1 MRRWHRYWQKLP
13 RAWRQLL
20 FHAVTSAGVP
30 RADGGV
36 PGASPEPVVVAG
48 VLRAATGLGQAARLA
63 VHALRSAGI
72 PYTTADLTEAL
83 FQRPS
88 EPFDPGPVIA
98 EGPGTLL
105 MFVTPPNVPLALR
118 AIGSRKLA
126 GKRRIGAWVCETER
140 LPPLWRRQAGFLHEV
155 AAPSRFSQAAI
166 AKAIGRPVRLL
177 IHPVEAEP
185 WPPEA
190 GPRAAGTT
198 LGAVLDIGSSS
209 ARKNVDGMIECCIEL
224 LALRPDAKVAWK
236 VRDAGA
242 DPEVAARLAAA
253 ASSHPD
259 RIALHSE
266 DWSREGVLA
275 FLDSI
280 DLLLSFSRAEGFGLP
295 IAEAMRRGVAVAA
308 PVWGGPA
315 DYLDARCAIPLPF
328 RLTPILD
335 PSGLYRPSQG
345 VWADVDPGE
354 GARVLSAVLGRQVVL
369 DPMVTEAR
377 RRSHDLFSVHRFIE
391 QLRHESA
398 GPRPDA
404 L

>member
-13 RAWRQLL
+13 RSWRQLL
-20 FHAVTSAGVP
+20 FHAMTSAGVS
-30 RADGGV
+30 RADGDVAGFR
-36 PGASPEPVVVAG
+36 EPVVVAG

-63 VHALRSAGI
+63 VHALRSADI
-72 PYTTADLTEAL
+72 PCATADLTETL

-98 EGPGTLL
+98 KGPGTLL
-105 MFVTPPNVPLALR
+105 IFVTPPNVPLALR
-118 AIGSRKLA
+118 AIGAPKLA
-126 GKRRIGAWVCETER
+126 GKRRIGAWVCEAER
-140 LPPLWRRQAGFLHEV
+140 LPPLWRRQAAFLHDV
-155 AAPSRFSQAAI
+155 VAPSRFSQAAI

-185 WPPEA
+185 WPLEA
-190 GPRAAGTT
+190 RPRAPGAT

-209 ARKNVDGMIECCIEL
+209 ARKNVDGLIECCRQL

-236 VRDAGA
+236 VRDSAA
-242 DPEVAARLAAA
+242 DPEVAARLAAT

-259 RIALHSE
+259 RIALHSG

-308 PVWGGPA
+308 PIWGGPA
-315 DYLDARCAIPLPF
+315 DYLDASCAIPLPF
-328 RLTPILD
+328 RLAPIVD

-345 VWADVDPGE
+345 EWADVDPNEAAG
-354 GARVLSAVLGRQVVL
+354 VLSAVLARQAVL
-369 DPMVTEAR
+369 DPIVTEAR
-377 RRSHDLFSVHRFIE
+377 RRSHDLFSVRRFIE
-391 QLRHESA
+391 QLRDESA
-398 GPRPDA
+398 GSRPDA